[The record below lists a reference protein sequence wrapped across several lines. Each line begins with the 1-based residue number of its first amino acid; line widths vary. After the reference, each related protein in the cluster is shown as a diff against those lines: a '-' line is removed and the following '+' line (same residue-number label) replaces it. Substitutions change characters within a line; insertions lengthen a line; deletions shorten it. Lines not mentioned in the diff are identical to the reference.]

1 VAGSEESPGAGGRAP
16 VPPEAIRSPA
26 DLAPLIDHTLLGK
39 KAAAGEVDQ
48 ACAEALRR
56 GFAGVCVRGEHVA
69 RVAAALAGSRV
80 LPVAVV
86 DFPLGEGTT
95 GERVRET
102 EEVVRAGAREVD
114 AVVALPAL
122 LALDH
127 RAVLEDLRAV
137 VAAAGPAAVK
147 VILETCR
154 LGPEQRAAGAA
165 LAAAAGA
172 AFVKTS
178 TGFGGGGATE
188 KDVRLLRATV
198 GRAVGVKASGGIRT
212 AREALAM
219 VRAGAS
225 RLGCSAS
232 VAIVGARSFD

>member
-1 VAGSEESPGAGGRAP
+1 MAAAAGVSGRGP
-16 VPPEAIRSPA
+16 VPPGAIRTPR
-26 DLAPLIDHTLLGK
+26 DLAPLIDHTLLRPGAT
-39 KAAAGEVDQ
+39 AADADA
-48 ACAEALRR
+48 ACAEALRL
-56 GFAGVCVRGEHVA
+56 GFAGVCVRAEHVA

-86 DFPLGEGTT
+86 DFPLGEGSTLART
-95 GERVRET
+95 AEARQ
-102 EEVVRAGAREVD
+102 VVRAGAREVD

-127 RAVLEDLRAV
+127 RAVLEDLREV
-137 VAAAGPAAVK
+137 VRAAAPAAVK

-154 LGPEQRAAGAA
+154 LGPEQKAAGAA

-178 TGFGGGGATE
+178 TGFGAGGATE
-188 KDVRLLRATV
+188 EDVRLLRAAV

-212 AREALAM
+212 AGDALRM

-225 RLGCSAS
+225 RIGCSAS
-232 VAIVGARSFD
+232 VAIVEAVGF

>member
-1 VAGSEESPGAGGRAP
+1 VPVAPES
-16 VPPEAIRSPA
+16 IRSPA
-26 DLAPLIDHTLLGK
+26 DLAPLIDHTVLGK
-39 KAAAGEVDQ
+39 LATAGEVEQ

-56 GFAGVCVRGEHVA
+56 GFAGVCVRAEHVA
-69 RVAAALAGSRV
+69 RAAAALAGSRV

-95 GERVRET
+95 AARAREAA
-102 EEVVRAGAREVD
+102 EVVRAGAREVD

-137 VAAAGPAAVK
+137 VEAAAPAEVK

-198 GRAVGVKASGGIRT
+198 GRALGVKASGGIRT
-212 AREALAM
+212 AAAALLM

-232 VAIVGARSFD
+232 VAIVEAAGF

>member
-1 VAGSEESPGAGGRAP
+1 MPAPPGPPGRAP
-16 VPPEAIRSPA
+16 AAPEVIRTPR
-26 DLAPLIDHTLLGK
+26 DLAPLIDHTLLRPG
-39 KAAAGEVDQ
+39 AAAAEVAG
-48 ACAEALRR
+48 ACAEALRL

-69 RVAAALAGSRV
+69 RVAAALAGSPV

-86 DFPLGEGTT
+86 DFPLGEAST
-95 GERVRET
+95 GERAREAR
-102 EEVVRAGAREVD
+102 EVVRAGAREVD

-127 RAVLEDLRAV
+127 RAVLEDLREV
-137 VAAAGPAAVK
+137 VGAAAPAAVK

-154 LGPEQRAAGAA
+154 LGPEQKAAGAA

-178 TGFGGGGATE
+178 TGFGAGGATE
-188 KDVRLLRATV
+188 EDVRLLRSAV
-198 GRAVGVKASGGIRT
+198 GRALGVKASGGIRS
-212 AREALAM
+212 AADALRM

-225 RLGCSAS
+225 RLGCSGS
-232 VAIVGARSFD
+232 VAIVESARF

>member
-1 VAGSEESPGAGGRAP
+1 MDAPPDLPGRGP
-16 VPPEAIRSPA
+16 IPPEAIRSPR
-26 DLAPLIDHTLLGK
+26 DLAPLIDHTLLRPGAS
-39 KAAAGEVDQ
+39 AAEVEQ
-48 ACAEALRR
+48 ACAEALRF

-80 LPVAVV
+80 LAVAVV
-86 DFPLGEGTT
+86 DFPLGRGNSAARA
-95 GERVRET
+95 GEAEAA
-102 EEVVRAGAREVD
+102 VRAGAREVD

-147 VILETCR
+147 VILETCL
-154 LGPEQRAAGAA
+154 LGAEQKAAGAA

-178 TGFGGGGATE
+178 TGFGPGGATE
-188 KDVRLLRATV
+188 EDVRLLRAAV
-198 GRAVGVKASGGIRT
+198 GSRVGVKASGGIRS
-212 AREALAM
+212 AADALRM

-225 RLGCSAS
+225 RIGCSAS
-232 VAIVGARSFD
+232 VAIVEAASA